1 MGAAHHLIARGRIA
15 LLALSA
21 AFAAGVL
28 AASAT
33 PGPRLWG
40 IHLLGYLPATTAWIA
55 RAALLAAVALVALGA
70 WRSLRG
76 GPLPEPEGGD
86 RPAAPRWAPV
96 LFVALSALL
105 FWVFRARTHFLG
117 DGAFWLSRLQSGEAF
132 QGHEPLAEA
141 VWMASA
147 TLLRAFHREVT
158 PETVAIFS
166 VLCGAAAMALVWA
179 TAREFERLG
188 RPFLPTLGL
197 LATLGASMLYFGYI
211 ESYPPVLV
219 LELAFLYAGVRTA
232 RSGAPP
238 YALAALLAIAIAGHV
253 ACVVLIPGYLVVA
266 FRNVRRRGARLL
278 FALAPC
284 LATPLLMLALGYGPG
299 RFAETAR
306 VATRAFEPRV
316 PGPVAPSDLRPY
328 GIVSWDHL
336 LDMGNEVLLVAPA
349 ALLLG
354 LSGLVAGAGRGGATS
369 SRSGVPSSW
378 NGATSTAARF
388 LAVTAGSGLAA
399 FAVLVLP
406 VAPAQ
411 DWDLDALLVVPAALA
426 GVFAGAPLLAG
437 RGGRAASAGVLL
449 LGVVALGSFV
459 AVNAD
464 PAAGIRRYEALVGR
478 GARITPF
485 ARVYGY
491 ELLVH
496 YHRDS
501 GDKDVALGYAKA
513 LLRHEPTNH
522 RLWSMVGAILYDQ
535 HRYDEAIPYLR
546 ESIAR
551 GSPSAGTRTNLGIC
565 LSNTGRAQEA
575 LTQFREVAAMEPGR
589 PDHQLNLALGL
600 LGVGEADSA
609 RVILLRTIRAWP
621 GFAPARR
628 ALERHFG
635 GGP

>member
-1 MGAAHHLIARGRIA
+1 MTARGRIARGRIA

-21 AFAAGVL
+21 GFAGGAL
-28 AASAT
+28 AASAK

-40 IHLLGYLPATTAWIA
+40 IHLLGFLPPTAAWIA
-55 RAALLAAVALVALGA
+55 RAALLTAVALVALGA
-70 WRSLRG
+70 WRVLRG
-76 GPLPEPEGGD
+76 EPLPEPERLD
-86 RPAAPRWAPV
+86 RPAPMPRWAPV
-96 LFVALSALL
+96 LFVALSAIL

-141 VWMASA
+141 VWMGSA
-147 TLLRAFHREVT
+147 TLLRSFHLEVT
-158 PETVAIFS
+158 PETVATFS

-179 TAREFERLG
+179 IAREFERLG

-219 LELAFLYAGVRTA
+219 LEVAFLYAGVRTA
-232 RSGAPP
+232 RTGSPP
-238 YALAALLAIAIAGHV
+238 HALAALLAIAIAGHV

-266 FRNVRRRGARLL
+266 FRNVPRRTARVL
-278 FALAPC
+278 FSVAPFV
-284 LATPLLMLALGYGPG
+284 ATPLLMLALGYGPG
-299 RFAETAR
+299 RFAETVR
-306 VATRAFEPRV
+306 VATRALEARGTAPI
-316 PGPVAPSDLRPY
+316 APSDLRPY

-336 LDMGNEVLLVAPA
+336 LDMGNEALLVAPV

-354 LSGLVAGAGRGGATS
+354 LSGLVAGAGRGGAPSTRGGS
-369 SRSGVPSSW
+369 S
-378 NGATSTAARF
+378 STAARF

-399 FAVLVLP
+399 FAALVLP

-437 RGGRAASAGVLL
+437 RGGRVVSIGVVL
-449 LGVVALGSFV
+449 LGVASLGSFV

-464 PAAGIRRYEALVGR
+464 PAAGVRRYAALVGPR
-478 GARITPF
+478 ARITPF

-501 GDKDVALGYAKA
+501 GDKDVALAYARA

-565 LSNTGRAQEA
+565 LSNMGRAKEA
-575 LTQFREVAAMEPGR
+575 LDQFREVAAMEPGR

-621 GFAPARR
+621 RFAPARR